1 MSEQTA
7 AAWVDAWVAEAD
19 RQGIDHQDAGFWDGA
34 LPWVAAQR
42 KTTGRA

>member
-1 MSEQTA
+1 MA

-19 RQGIDHQDAGFWDGA
+19 RQRIDRQDASFWDSA

-42 KTTGRA
+42 KKTGRA